1 MADKTLADR
10 LSAMRACPESV
21 QWARDYTDDAV
32 AWRECQR
39 GDWMLWL
46 LGQIDVDRKRLVLA
60 TCGCARLSLYLA
72 PDGEDRPRIAIET
85 AEAWARGDGPTLDDV
100 RRSASAADAAAAT
113 YEDAAYA
120 AYAASYAAYAAASAA
135 YAASAAHA
143 ASAYDAYAHAAHAA
157 SAASQCADIVR
168 THFPEVPHV
177 Q

>member
-1 MADKTLADR
+1 MFSDKTLADR

-32 AWRECQR
+32 AWRECRR

-46 LGQIDVDRKRLVLA
+46 LWQLDVDRKRLVLA
-60 TCGCARLSLYLA
+60 ACGCARLSLHLA
-72 PDGEDRPRIAIET
+72 PDGDDRPRIAIET

-100 RRSASAADAAAAT
+100 RRSASAAFAAA
-113 YEDAAYA
+113 DA
-120 AYAASYAAYAAASAA
+120 
-135 YAASAAHA
+135 
-143 ASAYDAYAHAAHAA
+143 DAAA